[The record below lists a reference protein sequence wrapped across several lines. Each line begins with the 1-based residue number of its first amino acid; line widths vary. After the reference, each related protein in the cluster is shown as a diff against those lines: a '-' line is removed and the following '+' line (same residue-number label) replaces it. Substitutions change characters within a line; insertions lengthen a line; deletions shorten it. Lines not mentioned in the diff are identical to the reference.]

1 MVILP
6 ADIKSIKDIIRDDIF
21 PSLLG
26 LRLDDLSKISCP
38 FSANSFPF
46 GPHPVSTGHPVKRG
60 AHHRS
65 RFTKPF

>member
-1 MVILP
+1 LP
-6 ADIKSIKDIIRDDIF
+6 ADIKSIKDIIRDDVF

-46 GPHPVSTGHPVKRG
+46 YKTFLERRDS
-60 AHHRS
+60 
-65 RFTKPF
+65 F